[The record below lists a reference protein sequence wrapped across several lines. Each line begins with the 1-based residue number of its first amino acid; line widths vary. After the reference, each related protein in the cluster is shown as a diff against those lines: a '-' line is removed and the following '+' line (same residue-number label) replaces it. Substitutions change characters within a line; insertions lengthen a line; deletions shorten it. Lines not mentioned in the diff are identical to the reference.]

1 MTINDVL
8 YHIRQTDGRPFH
20 VAYVRSTGKVGSVGS
35 GVYLFDGYIDTNVDI
50 IKVRDAETKVLKTL
64 KISHLIS
71 YNKKAIIHK

>member
-1 MTINDVL
+1 
-8 YHIRQTDGRPFH
+8 
-20 VAYVRSTGKVGSVGS
+20 VGSVGS

-50 IKVRDAETKVLKTL
+50 IKVRDADTKVLKTL